1 MSLPAL
7 TGGPDGY
14 GKYYGFVVT
23 SVYGTNASNSVTYGL
38 GQVTVGASITASEWN
53 TLIGTIDSERS
64 RRGYGSAGISISN
77 PINHSTF
84 NAMASAIAVA
94 GPGSSQAYNSNGTV
108 TVITYPQAG
117 AISTTSQIT
126 AGSLIYA
133 NNVNALINDIN
144 NSGAVCTCNCNY
156 CTCNCN
162 YCTCNCNYSCTCNCN
177 YVSDIRLKTNIKQL
191 GTRSGLKVYS
201 FSYLD
206 NIAKTFIGVMA
217 QDLIG
222 TEYEKALVIRE
233 DGYYTVNYGM
243 LPFTMIEE

>member
-156 CTCNCN
+156 CTCNF
-162 YCTCNCNYSCTCNCN
+162 YWRY
-177 YVSDIRLKTNIKQL
+177 
-191 GTRSGLKVYS
+191 GTGL
-201 FSYLD
+201 D
-206 NIAKTFIGVMA
+206 WN
-217 QDLIG
+217 
-222 TEYEKALVIRE
+222 
-233 DGYYTVNYGM
+233 
-243 LPFTMIEE
+243 